1 MSRRRNRLSPRAVS
15 ADCLRRA
22 WDDEVDDRSRVL
34 LERASL
40 IIDGLCDRVGSNAK
54 CLEVVEAE
62 LASRRWPLLG
72 EDDPG
77 AAL

>member
-1 MSRRRNRLSPRAVS
+1 MSRRRNRLSPRAV
-15 ADCLRRA
+15 AEACLRRA

-40 IIDGLCDRVGSNAK
+40 IIDGLCDRLTSNAT
-54 CLEVVEAE
+54 CLEIVESE

-72 EDDPG
+72 DDDPG

>member
-1 MSRRRNRLSPRAVS
+1 MSRRRNRLSPRAVA

-72 EDDPG
+72 DDDPG

>member
-1 MSRRRNRLSPRAVS
+1 MSRRRNRLSPRAVA

-40 IIDGLCDRVGSNAK
+40 IIDGLCDRLGSNSK
-54 CLEVVEAE
+54 CLEIVEAE

-77 AAL
+77 SAL

>member
-1 MSRRRNRLSPRAVS
+1 MSRRRNRLSPRAVA

-22 WDDEVDDRSRVL
+22 WDDDVDDRSRVL

-72 EDDPG
+72 DDDPG
-77 AAL
+77 VGL

>member
-1 MSRRRNRLSPRAVS
+1 M
-15 ADCLRRA
+15 RRA
-22 WDDEVDDRSRVL
+22 WDNDVDDRSRVL
-34 LERASL
+34 LERASIFLEIQSKELMRLKERL
-40 IIDGLCDRVGSNAK
+40 ISNAK

-72 EDDPG
+72 NDDPG